1 MIVEEHME
9 LKGEIRTPG
18 KAGSLRQAGRL
29 PGIIYNKDLNLTI
42 SVDLRTFDRA
52 FRDNGTANLI
62 DLEVDGKT
70 HPVLI
75 KAVQMDK
82 RLRRPSHVDF
92 FAVTAGQAVTV
103 SVPLD
108 YVVNSVGVAEG
119 GQLDIA
125 RRELQLNVLPRLI
138 PSQIEVDIS
147 ELNIGDSVHINDL
160 ASSLF
165 PEGAEVV
172 DDGDLT
178 LITVVP
184 PRVEEVE
191 EPVSEFDA
199 EAEPEVIGRGAEDE
213 EDGESTDENS
223 G

>member
-1 MIVEEHME
+1 ME

-92 FAVTAGQAVTV
+92 FAVTAGQAL
-103 SVPLD
+103 S
-108 YVVNSVGVAEG
+108 
-119 GQLDIA
+119 
-125 RRELQLNVLPRLI
+125 LI
-138 PSQIEVDIS
+138 
-147 ELNIGDSVHINDL
+147 HI
-160 ASSLF
+160 
-165 PEGAEVV
+165 
-172 DDGDLT
+172 
-178 LITVVP
+178 
-184 PRVEEVE
+184 
-191 EPVSEFDA
+191 
-199 EAEPEVIGRGAEDE
+199 
-213 EDGESTDENS
+213 
-223 G
+223 

>member
-9 LKGEIRTPG
+9 LKGEIRTTG

-108 YVVNSVGVAEG
+108 YVGTSVGVAEG

>member
-1 MIVEEHME
+1 ME

-108 YVVNSVGVAEG
+108 YVGTSVGVAEG

>member
-1 MIVEEHME
+1 ME

-82 RLRRPSHVDF
+82 RLRLPSHVDF

-108 YVVNSVGVAEG
+108 YVGTSVGVAEG

>member
-1 MIVEEHME
+1 ME

-108 YVVNSVGVAEG
+108 YVGTSVGVAEG

-191 EPVSEFDA
+191 EPVSEFNA